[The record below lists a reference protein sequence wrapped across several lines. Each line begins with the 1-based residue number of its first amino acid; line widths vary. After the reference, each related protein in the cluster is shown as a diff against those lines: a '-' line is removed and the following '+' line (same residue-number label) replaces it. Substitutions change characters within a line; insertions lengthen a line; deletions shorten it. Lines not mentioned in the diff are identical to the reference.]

1 MYDPDCADALRGEDM
16 ALNVKDSG
24 IVPAIIVG
32 VIAAGASVF
41 FANTSGRGDNTVAA
55 LARLETQVAS
65 LTQQIQ
71 ELKGQP
77 YVTRNEYQAG
87 LATTEDRL
95 SGLDKRIDGI
105 SGQLQRVEI
114 KR

>member
-1 MYDPDCADALRGEDM
+1 M
-16 ALNVKDSG
+16 NVKDYG

-41 FANTSGRGDNTVAA
+41 FSSTSGRGDTTVAA
-55 LARLETQVAS
+55 LAKLETQVS
-65 LTQQIQ
+65 NLNQQIQ
-71 ELKGQP
+71 ELKAQP

-87 LATTEDRL
+87 LATTENRL
-95 SGLDKRIDGI
+95 SGLT
-105 SGQLQRVEI
+105 QRVDAITGRVERVEV